1 MKNHIHELVKDAIV
15 NYFLHADLSDIIGFI
30 VREELDNMD
39 IERIIR
45 DSLDIEA
52 VIYAE
57 LDEVLEE
64 LFE

>member
-1 MKNHIHELVKDAIV
+1 MKNHIHELVKDAIE
-15 NYFLHADLSDIIGFI
+15 NYFLRADLSEIIGFI

-52 VIYAE
+52 VIYDE